1 MVNSLNHCRENKGLI
16 IYGYVIMSNH
26 VHLLIQA
33 KEENLSDIL
42 RDFKKFTSQTIIRT
56 LEETKN
62 ESRRKWMLWLFKETD
77 ENKKVSCQF
86 WQPII
91 VLNYAIN

>member
-1 MVNSLNHCRENKGLI
+1 MGFAYKIADGGEVYFITCTANKWVDIFTRKIYTDIEVNSLNHCRENKGLI

-42 RDFKKFTSQTIIRT
+42 RDLRNSLPKQ
-56 LEETKN
+56 LYE
-62 ESRRKWMLWLFKETD
+62 L
-77 ENKKVSCQF
+77 
-86 WQPII
+86 
-91 VLNYAIN
+91 